1 MTMHWM
7 LNGRWIPPE
16 PRELPSMIIEQIPD
30 LRYWSRESLD
40 GLHLGLLQ
48 LTMEMAKAI
57 KADEKKR
64 GLTAIIRKTERKI
77 KIIERV
83 AKTPSTQISALQR
96 IYDLLLSYEGL
107 SLLHG
112 FGLMSQVRN
121 GRWNNPERQSIY
133 NINKEG

>member
-1 MTMHWM
+1 MHWM

-30 LRYWSRESLD
+30 LRYWSGESLEE
-40 GLHLGLLQ
+40 LYVGLLQ
-48 LTMEMAKAI
+48 LMIDMAKSI
-57 KADEKKR
+57 DDEKR
-64 GLTAIIRKTERKI
+64 RLTFFIRKTEKKI
-77 KIIERV
+77 KRIERV

-121 GRWNNPERQSIY
+121 GRWDNPERQSIY
-133 NINKEG
+133 NFDKEG